1 MGFDPRDYEAT
12 QEAAEVI
19 PSPFLRK
26 DDDKLKMGFK
36 WERIG
41 ISSVAWNAI
50 GLLPF
55 DSSVVWKWCSELS
68 FLK

>member
-1 MGFDPRDYEAT
+1 
-12 QEAAEVI
+12 
-19 PSPFLRK
+19 
-26 DDDKLKMGFK
+26 MGFK